1 MSIVQKIISHQLTID
16 AINKYD
22 RRHEVL
28 DEIEP
33 LIVFIDD
40 TTEEGSLIFDE
51 LEEQIDSLLE
61 QKRRIT

>member
-16 AINKYD
+16 AIKKHN

-33 LIVFIDD
+33 LIEDIDD

-51 LEEQIDSLLE
+51 LEEQIDSLLK
-61 QKRRIT
+61 QK